1 MVVIIIV
8 SNDEILK
15 YAVENGIIDFDTIQ
29 DKVKM
34 NKRKELLEKHP
45 YAITKGADGFYRT
58 YLPKSDG
65 GRKQIKRKYEE
76 DIIDIVCEYWGGD
89 EIITF
94 NTRFEC
100 WKKRQE
106 LCGRSNN
113 TISKYESDYKRC
125 ISGDLIENM
134 DIKKINEEVICLYIK
149 RLTDRKEIPYRALKS
164 LFGMIDGIFKMAV
177 RDKVVDCNP
186 CNYVDI
192 QFFKQYCT
200 EVEKKTSEQR
210 TLSVDEK
217 KRLIEKLNRNTNP
230 VKYAI
235 LLALYTGMR
244 VGELSALKW
253 ECVDYKNG
261 YILVN
266 KSEKKDRITGEYFI
280 STTKNDKV
288 RKIPLTEDMIDV
300 LRQAKKY
307 CVDNDC
313 ISEFVF
319 NDEKGLVHTTRIS
332 SAMRNY
338 TMTSEFSST
347 KSIHAIRRTLNSN
360 MRCMGVPTTI
370 ASSIL
375 GHTEKVNEL
384 NYTYDVS
391 NMDDKRNIIELA
403 GKIV

>member
-1 MVVIIIV
+1 MVIII
-8 SNDEILK
+8 SNEEILK
-15 YAVENGIIDFDTIQ
+15 YAIENGIIDFDTIQ
-29 DKVKM
+29 DKVEM

-45 YAITKGADGFYRT
+45 YAITKSSDGYFRT
-58 YLPKSDG
+58 YLPKQDG

-76 DIIDIVCEYWGGD
+76 DILDIICEFWGKKD
-89 EIITF
+89 IITF
-94 NTRFEC
+94 NSRFEC

-106 LCGRSNN
+106 ICGRSSN
-113 TISKYESDYKRC
+113 TIAKYESDNKRC
-125 ISGDLIENM
+125 LSGDIIENM
-134 DIKKINEEVICLYIK
+134 DIAKINEEELCLFIK
-149 RLTDRKEIPYRALKS
+149 RLTERKQIPYRALKS
-164 LFGMIDGIFKMAV
+164 LFGMLDGVFKMAV
-177 RDKVVDCNP
+177 RDKVVEYNP

-200 EVEKKTSEQR
+200 ERDGRTSEER
-210 TLSVDEK
+210 TLSIEEK
-217 KRLIEKLNRNTNP
+217 KMLMEKLNRNTNP

-235 LLALYTGMR
+235 LLAMYTGMR

-253 ECVDYKNG
+253 ECIDYKNG

-266 KSEKKDRITGEYFI
+266 KSEKKDRRTGQYFI

-288 RKIPLTEDMIDV
+288 RKIPLTEDMIEI

-307 CVDNDC
+307 SADNDC

-319 NDEKGLVHTTRIS
+319 CDKGGNLHTARIS

-338 TMTSEFSST
+338 TMTNEFSCT

-360 MRCMGVPTTI
+360 MKCMGVPTTI

-391 NMDDKRNIIELA
+391 NMDEKRSIIELA